1 MSEKIDRER
10 RILKTVKQLHQQ
22 IEQQEQLLNE
32 ILLEMKKDP
41 IPSPS
46 RPPKSLFSILENL
59 ELDTE
64 KLTKIALFISSLYI
78 DSKEDKVQSNRDD

>member
-1 MSEKIDRER
+1 MSEKTEVER
-10 RILKTVKQLHQQ
+10 RILRTLKRLHQQ

-32 ILLEMKKDP
+32 ILFEMKKDP

-46 RPPKSLFSILENL
+46 RPPKSLSILENL

-78 DSKEDKVQSNRDD
+78 DSDEDKVQSNRDE